1 MRVRSR
7 KNIKAALGAAV
18 LLVSG
23 PVILGGCGG
32 VEPEKR
38 DYPLALAWNYEEGD
52 YQVIYSMANLS
63 QMTGQEKSNGDT
75 PAGLVLTG
83 KNLDELKEKYAKS
96 QQYYLDL
103 GHVQA
108 VIFGQNL
115 LQDPEIYGKVVEG
128 MQDNPVLGKGAYVFA
143 AGDPE
148 EVMKLSAHKD
158 DTIGEYLTGV
168 YENHM
173 GEHEESRTL
182 EDVYYDWNNRKEV
195 TDLPLLQVEESQ
207 VIVCGN
213 SL

>member
-1 MRVRSR
+1 ML
-7 KNIKAALGAAV
+7 LGSAV
-18 LLVSG
+18 CLTLG
-23 PVILGGCGG
+23 TVILGGCGG

-38 DYPLALAWNYEEGD
+38 DYPLALAWNYVDGD
-52 YQVIYSMANLS
+52 YKVVYSMANLS
-63 QMTGQEKSNGDT
+63 EMTGQGKGNGDT

-83 KNLDELKEKYAKS
+83 EDMDELKEKYARS

-108 VIFGQNL
+108 VIFGQDL
-115 LQDPEIYGKVVEG
+115 LENPEIYGKVVEG

-143 AGDPE
+143 ASDPE
-148 EVMKLSAHKD
+148 EVMKLSTKKD
-158 DTIGEYLTGV
+158 DTIGEFLTGV

-173 GEHEESRTL
+173 GSHEESRTL
-182 EDVYYDWNNRKEV
+182 GDIYYDWNNREEI
-195 TDLPLLQVEESQ
+195 TDIPLLQVEESQ